1 MQITNVCVS
10 AQNKQKVSADDET
23 SDFEPQLFH
32 PSQVEPGGLDTFPR
46 THQPSPVRL
55 PNYNMV
61 PAPLYDYYVHRQL
74 KVVSGAIQTLTD
86 STSS

>member
-1 MQITNVCVS
+1 MCVS

-23 SDFEPQLFH
+23 SDIEPQLFH

-61 PAPLYDYYVHRQL
+61 PAVGLLRPPSVKSR
-74 KVVSGAIQTLTD
+74 
-86 STSS
+86 